1 MVRSQNV
8 KFRISPC
15 SASASFSFPTEHQN
29 IICPKNFGCPKLSR
43 FTQKESNKVKIY
55 LPDFAQHQ
63 KTSPLEWSWKQGQHR
78 LGCLVSAGL
87 TRWIEVRHRNW
98 DENEELFVIWVCH
111 NSWQKPCKCRQGWED
126 LYIYPNNKLR
136 LTFLKGCS
144 VCSTKLIWPF
154 RHHLVKAQKG
164 ISPLVC
170 FWTFVGCIRRSVLF
184 FLSKPQCCNPP
195 LFQMLLMTFQPDMTC
210 P

>member
-98 DENEELFVIWVCH
+98 DEKEELFVIWVFIIVGKSH
-111 NSWQKPCKCRQGWED
+111 ANVDRVEKI
-126 LYIYPNNKLR
+126 YIYKSQQQAAPYLSQR
-136 LTFLKGCS
+136 VFSVFYQIDLTL
-144 VCSTKLIWPF
+144 ST
-154 RHHLVKAQKG
+154 
-164 ISPLVC
+164 S
-170 FWTFVGCIRRSVLF
+170 S
-184 FLSKPQCCNPP
+184 S
-195 LFQMLLMTFQPDMTC
+195 
-210 P
+210 